1 MEGAERFTK
10 DYEGICLRVVNL
22 LIKIRQP
29 NIRMLPFSYWMAEVK
44 GPFMVEHEGQWALLY
59 VGPRGLSVVRFSSNY
74 GFQAESHI
82 TRFNYTP
89 VILLVPFLRPSLPH
103 RPILKVPWDL
113 CGLRPNRSSVLTDNS
128 RRERPKR
135 TFSMCGAE
143 ALDKAQNEDVLP
155 EQD

>member
-1 MEGAERFTK
+1 
-10 DYEGICLRVVNL
+10 
-22 LIKIRQP
+22 
-29 NIRMLPFSYWMAEVK
+29 
-44 GPFMVEHEGQWALLY
+44 MVEHEGQWALLY

-103 RPILKVPWDL
+103 RTHFKGAL
-113 CGLRPNRSSVLTDNS
+113 GSVRFTIKSFLTDNS

>member
-1 MEGAERFTK
+1 
-10 DYEGICLRVVNL
+10 
-22 LIKIRQP
+22 
-29 NIRMLPFSYWMAEVK
+29 
-44 GPFMVEHEGQWALLY
+44 MVEHEGQWALLY

-113 CGLRPNRSSVLTDNS
+113 CGLRPNRSSLITPEENVQSAPFPCVGQRHLIRHSTRMCYPRKTNNEHTQRLRIAELHQFVSSVEFSAHSKIERTDGWLVGWWLSN
-128 RRERPKR
+128 
-135 TFSMCGAE
+135 
-143 ALDKAQNEDVLP
+143 D
-155 EQD
+155 